1 MIPMIMRL
9 DVRNRSH
16 GGIWFLFPMILV
28 WIPVFALAIAVL
40 PLMLVAALVTIR
52 QGPGRR
58 ILSFYPFFFG
68 TVFSLS
74 GLRVDVRSR
83 TDSKVFISFD

>member
-1 MIPMIMRL
+1 
-9 DVRNRSH
+9 V
-16 GGIWFLFPMILV
+16 
-28 WIPVFALAIAVL
+28 
-40 PLMLVAALVTIR
+40 LVAALVTIR